1 MLKIYQSNQINF
13 LLKKICTKIMTNKN
27 KNIFIE
33 EIFLIDNLN
42 TKKWI
47 EIYISKN
54 KNISINIKYLII
66 SKFFISLMRNI
77 NNKKKYQIPI
87 LFKKKSLQWILMSI
101 IRNKKK
107 CLFLKKHG
115 IFYNN
120 FEFCSYMAN
129 IFIKYIFFKPELIYI
144 WETEKKNN
152 SSKILYTWQKK
163 LWKLIIKKIKDLKE
177 NNFTEIINNFLKN
190 KEYLSKIIPKKI
202 FILSFSPIDPF
213 INFIIHIIKNITSI
227 YLFQYKIY
235 DKEKKNVNSNLV
247 FLKKINILLKK
258 KNDKQSLLCKKKF
271 FFNKPHTKKILSV
284 LQYNLFNKSLY
295 KKNIKKKF
303 YISDK
308 SIFIHKCY
316 SHLQEIQILYTHIIN
331 ILNSDKKIKPHNIL
345 ITTNNINPYLY
356 YINQIFSSF
365 LPNNSSIYNSN
376 INILK
381 KNILLIIQKILQIKR
396 NRFNYSWVLSLLDEK
411 LLRKK
416 FFIKSDDIKI
426 IYKYI
431 SDLNVRFGFNKD
443 HFKKMSIT
451 DMNTYSW
458 SYAIKR
464 ITVGFLLQGK
474 YSIWNNISIYNIS
487 SNKNNIL
494 LGNFIDLITKLQ
506 KLRKKILNKK
516 LLKNWL
522 NIIPQII
529 KEFFY
534 IPIKYKVFFFKLENI
549 WKKIISTGITMNYL
563 NKISID
569 ILLQQFFKYNF
580 SLYEKDKFMSGYI
593 NVMNLNKIRMIPF
606 KMICII
612 GCNQENI
619 SIFNKTDILNLIN
632 SKIYQKNKNIFFE
645 TIISAQKYLLL
656 SYTKNTMIE
665 NKNYPSNYIT
675 DIIYYI
681 KKNFYIK
688 KKEKYK
694 KHTINIINKVYIN
707 NKNKLNNFYLIDTK
721 LEKFSK
727 KKNNIKKYKK
737 INFTIKKNIKI
748 KELINFWKNPIQY
761 FFKKNLNI
769 HILND
774 IKNKLSK
781 DELFSIQP
789 LDKHKIKNKILK
801 YFLLKKQTK
810 NLFKKF
816 QLKNQLPPGNIGKI
830 LWKKEEKK
838 MHILSDQI
846 NKITNS
852 PKEIN
857 FNLKIKKYKLSGKI
871 KKINKIILVRW
882 CTNKINYKEIISLW
896 IEHIICC
903 ILKKKNTS
911 ILLGTNNSN
920 LKFSFLKKKKAEK
933 YLEKYIQGYID
944 GLKKPLLILKSG
956 IIWLQSIYFKKF
968 NIIKNDKYTLNIAK
982 KNFLQEWNGNLFRE
996 GEKNNIYIKKLIS
1009 KINPIIMNKICHT
1022 CKYWLLPIFKNTT
1035 IKKYHII

>member
-1 MLKIYQSNQINF
+1 M
-13 LLKKICTKIMTNKN
+13 
-27 KNIFIE
+27 
-33 EIFLIDNLN
+33 
-42 TKKWI
+42 
-47 EIYISKN
+47 
-54 KNISINIKYLII
+54 
-66 SKFFISLMRNI
+66 
-77 NNKKKYQIPI
+77 
-87 LFKKKSLQWILMSI
+87 
-101 IRNKKK
+101 
-107 CLFLKKHG
+107 
-115 IFYNN
+115 
-120 FEFCSYMAN
+120 
-129 IFIKYIFFKPELIYI
+129 
-144 WETEKKNN
+144 
-152 SSKILYTWQKK
+152 
-163 LWKLIIKKIKDLKE
+163 
-177 NNFTEIINNFLKN
+177 
-190 KEYLSKIIPKKI
+190 
-202 FILSFSPIDPF
+202 
-213 INFIIHIIKNITSI
+213 
-227 YLFQYKIY
+227 
-235 DKEKKNVNSNLV
+235 
-247 FLKKINILLKK
+247 
-258 KNDKQSLLCKKKF
+258 CKKKF
-271 FFNKPHTKKILSV
+271 FFNKSHTKKILSI

-303 YISDK
+303 YINDK

-316 SHLQEIQILYTHIIN
+316 SRLQEIQILYAHIIN

-365 LPNNSSIYNSN
+365 LPNNSSIHNSN

-381 KNILLIIQKILQIKR
+381 KNILLIIKKILQIKK
-396 NRFNYSWVLSLLDEK
+396 NRFEYSWVLSLLDEK

-431 SDLNVRFGFNKD
+431 SDLNVRFGFDKD
-443 HFKKMSIT
+443 HFKQMSIT
-451 DMNTYSW
+451 DINTYSW

-464 ITVGFLLQGK
+464 ITAGFLLQGK

-516 LLKNWL
+516 LLKSWL

-534 IPIKYKVFFFKLENI
+534 IPIKYKMFFFELENI

-569 ILLQQFFKYNF
+569 ILLQQFFEYNF
-580 SLYEKDKFMSGYI
+580 SLCEKNKFMSGYI
-593 NVMNLNKIRMIPF
+593 NIMNLNKIRMIPF

-619 SIFNKTDILNLIN
+619 SIPKKTDILNFIN
-632 SKIYQKNKNIFFE
+632 SEIYQNNKNIFFE
-645 TIISAQKYLLL
+645 TIISTQKYLLL
-656 SYTKNTMIE
+656 SYTKNTITE
-665 NKNYPSNYIT
+665 NKHYPSKYIT
-675 DIIYYI
+675 DIIHYI

-688 KKEKYK
+688 NKKKCK
-694 KHTINIINKVYIN
+694 KSTINIVDKVYIN
-707 NKNKLNNFYLIDTK
+707 NKNKLNNFCLINTT
-721 LEKFSK
+721 LEKFSQ

-737 INFTIKKNIKI
+737 INFTIKNSIKI
-748 KELINFWKNPIQY
+748 KELVNFWKNPIQY
-761 FFKKNLNI
+761 FFKKNLNV
-769 HILND
+769 HILNN

-781 DELFSIQP
+781 DESFYIQP
-789 LDKHKIKNKILK
+789 LDKYKIRNKILK

-816 QLKNQLPPGNIGKI
+816 QLKNKLPPNNVGKI

-838 MHILSDQI
+838 MYILSNQI
-846 NKITNS
+846 NQITNS

-871 KKINKIILVRW
+871 KKINKTNLVHW

-903 ILKKKNTS
+903 ILKKNNKS
-911 ILLGTNNSN
+911 ILLGINNSN
-920 LKFSFLKKKKAEK
+920 LEFSFLTKKKAEK

-982 KNFLQEWNGNLFRE
+982 KKFLQEWNGSLFRE
-996 GEKNNIYIKKLIS
+996 GEKNNVYIKKLIS
-1009 KINPIIMNKICHT
+1009 KINPIIIKKICRT
-1022 CKYWLLPIFKNTT
+1022 CKYWLLPIFKNTN